1 MDKMNKDRLTKILRD
16 QKAILSELITASKQ
30 KQKAV
35 IKNDIMLLEE
45 TNRNEEIILNKL
57 EHKESERLNIII
69 SLANEMGLNIKE
81 VNSKN
86 IKDFFELLKVNLAP
100 EEFATVS
107 ELRKDTKNLV
117 QEADLI
123 TKQNNL
129 LIEQANSFIKQVINV
144 LFKSQNKPLLDRKA

>member
-1 MDKMNKDRLTKILRD
+1 MNKDRLTKILRD

-35 IKNDIMLLEE
+35 IINDIMLLEE

>member
-1 MDKMNKDRLTKILRD
+1 MNKDRLTKILRD